1 MVIYPFV
8 FSLPAL
14 LDPWSL
20 QLLLREGR
28 SEIFQVIQIK
38 IRLLTQS
45 WLYVIQ
51 CYRCIMGFL
60 GGTVEKNLPANAG
73 DAGSVLGTEDPLE

>member
-1 MVIYPFV
+1 M

-28 SEIFQVIQIK
+28 IEIFQVIQIK

-45 WLYVIQ
+45 WLYFIQ